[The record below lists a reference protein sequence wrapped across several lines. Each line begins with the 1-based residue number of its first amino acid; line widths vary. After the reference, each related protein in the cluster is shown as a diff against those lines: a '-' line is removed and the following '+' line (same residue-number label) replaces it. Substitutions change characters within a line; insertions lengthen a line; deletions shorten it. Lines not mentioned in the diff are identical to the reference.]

1 MDILRILL
9 CHVIQK
15 FALQY
20 KMSYFK
26 NIRQL
31 FETIVRELRLFF
43 PTYFMNDLVVDYI
56 IF

>member
-31 FETIVRELRLFF
+31 FETIVRENFAFSFQHIL
-43 PTYFMNDLVVDYI
+43 
-56 IF
+56 

>member
-31 FETIVRELRLFF
+31 FETIVLRLFF